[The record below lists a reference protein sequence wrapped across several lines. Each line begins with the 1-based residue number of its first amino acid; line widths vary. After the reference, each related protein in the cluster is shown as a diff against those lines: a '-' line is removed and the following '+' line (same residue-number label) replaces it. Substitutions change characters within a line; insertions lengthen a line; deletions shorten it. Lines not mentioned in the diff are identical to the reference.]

1 MKWRE
6 IIKIWLAA
14 KLGVDQISL
23 PTDGR
28 SSVEKIGLGYGLANF
43 SNRFNG
49 ISPIISFEMLKA
61 MKQLWLYH
69 AEFSQHISNLVSL
82 ANTGHQ
88 ISVNAAN
95 AQKAEIAVQRLNETS
110 MRIYQNGAGVDG
122 LINQELTS
130 AAWSGAISSEDV
142 VNLVA
147 RRVEKCVFVP
157 VEDIR
162 FDYIDSQWLP
172 FQYVGFHGDHKT
184 GLIPLHPE
192 TYRYYAVETIDNS
205 PYAKPPAT
213 AAVEAITNMQN
224 EVIENVKYIVNKFSI
239 LGLLSVMVRRLQK
252 KGTET
257 DQEFEARSQNYLKNV
272 RDSLSGSFNKGL
284 LVAYDNMQ
292 FKGESV
298 TANGAGFYDVYRV
311 IGETVMSGLRQQPA
325 FFGRTDST
333 TETYA
338 DVVYQLLIAQA
349 HNFQRIVKRRRE
361 RTYLLDLRL
370 AGIDVDSVSLKFNK
384 AFSRNLLAEAQARE
398 IEIRNAIEKC
408 KAGIISAD
416 EAAQELGYEAA
427 FDPTILEESS
437 TLANA
442 LQVLHQADSQNERR
456 TFTFQFDKESNK
468 YKFVRPII
476 ELQPTNPPTA
486 EQGNVVDIKK
496 KTQIQRVSN

>member
-1 MKWRE
+1 MKLLDRFTN
-6 IIKIWLAA
+6 WL
-14 KLGVDQISL
+14 ISL
-23 PTDGR
+23 GSSEPLKLPVGGR
-28 SSVEKIGLGYGLANF
+28 SSIEKHLTNGVSSYISKYQ
-43 SNRFNG
+43 G
-49 ISPIISFEMLKA
+49 ISPIIDFQVLKI
-61 MKQLWLYH
+61 MKHLWLFH
-69 AEFSQHISNLVSL
+69 PEFSQHISNLVSL

-88 ISVNAAN
+88 ISVNVSNSA
-95 AQKAEIAVQRLNETS
+95 KAEIAVQRLNETS

-142 VNLVA
+142 VNLLA
-147 RRVEKCVFVP
+147 RRVENCVFVP

-162 FDYIDSQWLP
+162 FDYIENQWKP
-172 FQYVGFHGDHKT
+172 FQYVGIHRGNSKT
-184 GLIPLHPE
+184 GLVELHPE

-257 DQEFEARSQNYLKNV
+257 DQEFEARSQKYLKDV

-298 TANGAGFYDVYRV
+298 AANGAGFYDVYRV

-370 AGIDVDSVSLKFNK
+370 GGIDVNSVSLRFNK

-398 IEIRNAIEKC
+398 VEIRNVLEKA
-408 KAGIISAD
+408 KAGIIGAD
-416 EAAQELGYEAA
+416 EAAQELGYESA

-442 LQVLHQADSQNERR
+442 LQVLHQFDSTNERWS
-456 TFTFQFDKESNK
+456 FTFQFDKASNR
-468 YKFVRPII
+468 YKIVRPVI
-476 ELQPTNPPTA
+476 ELEPTKLPNA
-486 EQGNVVDIKK
+486 NQGNVVDIKK
-496 KTQIQRVSN
+496 KTPFQRVN